1 VQEARTDTAPRSRSP
16 ELRIWQFTGAVA
28 VVAIVLVLATG
39 DDRAFIDRGWN
50 MSAFVVL
57 LSLFAL
63 AEIFSV
69 HLHFTKNSHSVS
81 LFEVPLTL
89 GLFFAPTVVL
99 VMAHAV
105 GAFLALVFHRRQKPL
120 KLVFNLAQFVLGD
133 RLAVHVFRAL
143 AGDTGEFSL
152 QTMAAAGAGVLTAS
166 LVSAVLVT
174 IVVSISEGRWIF
186 ARLASGLSFNA
197 MTSLVATSL
206 ALTGVAVIT
215 AYPESSWLLIIPTVG
230 LYLTNHAYAR
240 ERRRHQGIEFLHD
253 STRLLHQGP
262 ELETALVQLV
272 NRARDAFRAGFA
284 ELVYLPA
291 DGERAL
297 DVVADSTTV
306 TTRSTTFDE
315 LGLSEL
321 IELAYTTDEPILIA
335 RGTTEGPLGAF
346 LGLHGLADAVIAPL
360 RGEERHFGILAIG
373 NRRGDVVRFDGADVA
388 LWETLAVNVAAAL
401 ENGHLE
407 QSIDR
412 LQQLEERLVHQ
423 ASHDALTQL
432 PNRTLLLQRV
442 SDALDGDRR
451 IAILFIDLDDFKTVN
466 DSLGHA
472 AGDELL
478 MVVARRLAIHLPPG
492 ASAARLG
499 GDEFAVLL
507 PTADDAVGVSIVAE
521 QLLAALGTPI
531 PIAGRAVP
539 VRASVGVALSSAV
552 RDASELLRN
561 ADVAMYSAKRQGK
574 NRVAVFEPWLH
585 EEAMRRYALSAD
597 IDRAIRE
604 NEFVVHFQPIVE
616 LTSRQVVGA
625 EALMRWH
632 HPVQGLLPASDFI
645 GIAEESDVVVAIRRI
660 VIDQVCAFLVSS
672 AAAANPVRVWVNL
685 STRDLLQPALAAD
698 LASALREYGVDASLL
713 VLEVTEGLMIADPA
727 EASRVL
733 NSMRALGAQI
743 ALDDFGT
750 GYSSLSTLRQLPVD
764 ILKIGKPFI
773 DDIDATEAST
783 AFVEAIIRLGQA
795 LGLTIVAE
803 GIEHGSQVER
813 LIELGC
819 PLGQGYLFASA
830 VTAEELHGAITRIG
844 QSGTQPRA
852 EATPATRSRPIGP

>member
-1 VQEARTDTAPRSRSP
+1 MTA
-16 ELRIWQFTGAVA
+16 
-28 VVAIVLVLATG
+28 
-39 DDRAFIDRGWN
+39 
-50 MSAFVVL
+50 
-57 LSLFAL
+57 
-63 AEIFSV
+63 
-69 HLHFTKNSHSVS
+69 
-81 LFEVPLTL
+81 
-89 GLFFAPTVVL
+89 
-99 VMAHAV
+99 
-105 GAFLALVFHRRQKPL
+105 
-120 KLVFNLAQFVLGD
+120 
-133 RLAVHVFRAL
+133 
-143 AGDTGEFSL
+143 
-152 QTMAAAGAGVLTAS
+152 
-166 LVSAVLVT
+166 
-174 IVVSISEGRWIF
+174 
-186 ARLASGLSFNA
+186 
-197 MTSLVATSL
+197 LVATSL
-206 ALTGVAVIT
+206 ALTGVAVIS

-262 ELETALVQLV
+262 ELETALIQLV
-272 NRARDAFRAGFA
+272 TRARDAFRAGFA

-291 DGERAL
+291 DGDRAL
-297 DVVADSTTV
+297 DVVADTASV
-306 TTRSTTFDE
+306 STRSTTFDE

-321 IELAYTTDEPILIA
+321 LELAYGASAPVLIV
-335 RGTTEGPLGAF
+335 RGTTDGPMDEF
-346 LGLHGLADAVIAPL
+346 LVQNNLADAVIAPL
-360 RGEERHFGILAIG
+360 RGEQRRFGILVIG
-373 NRRGDVVRFDGADVA
+373 NRRGDIVRFDRADVA

-407 QSIDR
+407 QSLDR
-412 LQQLEERLVHQ
+412 LQQLEDRLVYQ

-432 PNRTLLLQRV
+432 PNRSLLLERV
-442 SDALDGDRR
+442 TEALAGDRQ
-451 IAILFIDLDDFKTVN
+451 IAILFIDLDDFKNVN

-478 MVVARRLAIHLPPG
+478 VVVARRLSMHLPAG

-507 PTADDAVGVSIVAE
+507 PNVDDTVGVSLVAE
-521 QLLAALGTPI
+521 QLLAALGTPL

-539 VRASVGVALSSAV
+539 VRASIGVALSASV

-561 ADVAMYSAKRQGK
+561 ADVAMYSAKKLGK
-574 NRVAVFEPWLH
+574 HRVAVFEPWLH

-597 IDRAIRE
+597 IDRAIRQH
-604 NEFVVHFQPIVE
+604 EFVVHFQPIVE
-616 LTSRQVVGA
+616 LTTRNVVGA

-632 HPVQGLLPASDFI
+632 HPVQGLLPASEFI

-660 VIDQVCAFLVSS
+660 VLEQVCRFLVS
-672 AAAANPVRVWVNL
+672 AAAGPNPVRVWINL

-698 LASALREYGVDASLL
+698 LAAALREFGVDPSLL
-713 VLEVTEGLMIADPA
+713 VLEVTEGLMIADPE

-733 NSMRALGAQI
+733 SSVRALGARI

-773 DDIDATEAST
+773 DDLDATEAST

-795 LGLTIVAE
+795 LGLAIVAE
-803 GIEHGSQVER
+803 GIEHESQAQR

-830 VTAEELHGAITRIG
+830 VTADELADAITRIG
-844 QSGTQPRA
+844 EDVPDTGTVQRLDLA
-852 EATPATRSRPIGP
+852 GRSRRSPDPTRDR